1 MNVQTLPLGSIRPN
15 PWNPNEQT
23 ARQYEAER
31 ESLSTYGFVQPILV
45 RRDADE
51 PDAFQIIDGEHRWR
65 AMTEFV
71 DTSAPAGKVEDL
83 VADRVIPAVVI
94 DVDDNTARK
103 LTVIMNETRGEA
115 NAAKLSELLAELSTE
130 MDVEALLVGLPYTEK
145 ELNDLVNIG
154 EFDWSKLVPDAS
166 SFEPSESDATQRVVC
181 ALTEIDYD
189 RWNKYVKGLNEEYD
203 LPDDKAKANGLA
215 LTYLLDKGD
224 KQ

>member
-1 MNVQTLPLGSIRPN
+1 VNVQTLPLSSIGPN

-31 ESLSTYGFVQPILV
+31 ESLSAYGFVQPILV
-45 RRDADE
+45 RRNPDDASTY
-51 PDAFQIIDGEHRWR
+51 QIIDGEHRWR
-65 AMTEFV
+65 AMNEFA
-71 DTSAPAGKVEDL
+71 DLSTPAGKVEDL
-83 VADRVIPAVVI
+83 VAERVIPAVVV

-115 NAAKLSELLAELSTE
+115 NAAKLADLLAELSND
-130 MDVEALLVGLPYTEK
+130 MDVEALLIGLPYTEK

-166 SFEPSESDATQRVVC
+166 SFEPNEKDATQRVVC

-189 RWNKYVKGLNEEYD
+189 RLNKYVKRLNEEYD
-203 LPDDKAKANGLA
+203 LPDDKAKANGIA
-215 LTYLLDKGD
+215 LTYLLDKGE
-224 KQ
+224 QQ